1 MNSRLSV
8 LPINDYEDDIGKF
21 DEEETERSTKIQT
34 DKETEK
40 IFSEE
45 TEEPIDDLD
54 SDSEDIQLPDNITY
68 SIIQTDPLCLKY
80 NELLEKGVI
89 ERSGILCK
97 HVNDVVE
104 IFFDRF
110 HKSDDDVLEFFN
122 TVAYLGA

>member
-1 MNSRLSV
+1 MNSRLPV

-97 HVNDVVE
+97 HINVVE